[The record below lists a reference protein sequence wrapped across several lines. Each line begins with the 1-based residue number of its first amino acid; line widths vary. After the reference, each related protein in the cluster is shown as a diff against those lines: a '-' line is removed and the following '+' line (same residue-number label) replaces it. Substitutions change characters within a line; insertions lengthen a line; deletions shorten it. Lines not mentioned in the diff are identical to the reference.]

1 LKTKFFNL
9 FNKNAPPRTGIIRD
23 FDKKTTGI
31 KVTVFFVYIVCA
43 IVVVLAL
50 FPIYWVIMA
59 GFKDLREFMS
69 STLIHPYA
77 FDFTRYTTTW
87 NQLNI
92 IQNYLN
98 SFYAI
103 IGSVVSALVFNGLLA
118 YGLAILKPKGYKIV
132 HNMVLVSLLIP
143 ATIALVPLFINI
155 QRFNMGGF
163 FTPLWLA
170 AGANAINV
178 VLFRQFFL
186 SIPGS
191 IIEAARMDGCSQ
203 LKVFSKIVMP
213 LSKPICVVVTI
224 FTVNGVWSDFLLP
237 FLVLGVGQWQTVMV
251 RLFVFSTQQ
260 TINNDDLMRAVV
272 FSMVPP
278 IILFFIFQKKLTENI
293 VTSGIKG

>member
-1 LKTKFFNL
+1 MLKLKRNTV
-9 FNKNAPPRTGIIRD
+9 APSRTGIIRD
-23 FDKKTTGI
+23 FDKKTTGVKI
-31 KVTVFFVYIVCA
+31 TVLLVYVVCFA
-43 IVVVLAL
+43 IVLIAL
-50 FPIYWVIMA
+50 FPVYWVTMA

-69 STLIHPYA
+69 STLIHPEV
-77 FDFTRYTTTW
+77 FDISRYVRTW
-87 NQLNI
+87 TQLNI

-98 SFYAI
+98 SFYVIA
-103 IGSVVSALVFNGLLA
+103 GSIAFALVSNGLLA
-118 YGLAILKPKGYKIV
+118 YGISILKPKGYKIIN
-132 HNMVLVSLLIP
+132 NMVMVSLLIP

-170 AGANAINV
+170 AGANAIYV

-186 SIPGS
+186 SIPAS
-191 IIEAARMDGCSQ
+191 IIDAGRIDGCSQ
-203 LKVFSKIVMP
+203 LSIFARIVMP

-237 FLVLGVGQWQTVMV
+237 FLVLGVGRWQTVMV

-272 FSMVPP
+272 FSMIPP